1 MHRINFRIKYFK
13 IVRYKRKLEILEI
26 FRYDKELNIAKDNT
40 NTYLQENH
48 NP

>member
-1 MHRINFRIKYFK
+1 MHQINFRIKYFK
-13 IVRYKRKLEILEI
+13 IVRYERKLEILET
-26 FRYDKELNIAKDNT
+26 FRCDKEFNIIKDNT